1 MRHRGGAKLP
11 TRDSL
16 MHHPAGSPWC
26 SPVAQS
32 GGTEVQVLTGRL
44 VMGFYWPQQLAYID
58 YLSNRNILILLAAA
72 ILACMDCL
80 GLRNTPIR
88 EAVVDLASTSVL

>member
-1 MRHRGGAKLP
+1 MRGRGHELVALTEPRAPRPSLPKYRIKENAMRHRGGAKLP

-32 GGTEVQVLTGRL
+32 GGTEVQVLT
-44 VMGFYWPQQLAYID
+44 QEDTTTID
-58 YLSNRNILILLAAA
+58 VSIVLEHALSFN
-72 ILACMDCL
+72 
-80 GLRNTPIR
+80 
-88 EAVVDLASTSVL
+88 ASICHKLS

>member
-32 GGTEVQVLTGRL
+32 GGTEVQVLTYNDNCHIVDHLKNYHR
-44 VMGFYWPQQLAYID
+44 IT
-58 YLSNRNILILLAAA
+58 
-72 ILACMDCL
+72 MDGSL
-80 GLRNTPIR
+80 MS
-88 EAVVDLASTSVL
+88 DLA

>member
-1 MRHRGGAKLP
+1 MCHRGGAKLP

-32 GGTEVQVLTGRL
+32 GGTEVQVLTQTEKTKQIKKM
-44 VMGFYWPQQLAYID
+44 V
-58 YLSNRNILILLAAA
+58 
-72 ILACMDCL
+72 
-80 GLRNTPIR
+80 
-88 EAVVDLASTSVL
+88 EK

>member
-32 GGTEVQVLTGRL
+32 GGTEVQILTIIPLLKLL
-44 VMGFYWPQQLAYID
+44 VRQ
-58 YLSNRNILILLAAA
+58 AAP
-72 ILACMDCL
+72 
-80 GLRNTPIR
+80 GQSKTRVKYN
-88 EAVVDLASTSVL
+88 

>member
-32 GGTEVQVLTGRL
+32 GGTEVQVLTLCFEGRL
-44 VMGFYWPQQLAYID
+44 SSFSWRLGTSIG
-58 YLSNRNILILLAAA
+58 LSLSWQTKFPLL
-72 ILACMDCL
+72 LY
-80 GLRNTPIR
+80 
-88 EAVVDLASTSVL
+88 